1 MDLASLRNM
10 QRIWKLSGQMRV
22 EKKTGLEL
30 RQSCVLELTVSLEIS
45 QSSSVYISI
54 LNYKWGKIPC
64 LAGRGEI
71 A

>member
-1 MDLASLRNM
+1 MDLEVVRSNEGGKENRF
-10 QRIWKLSGQMRV
+10 RV
-22 EKKTGLEL
+22 